1 MSRNPAIMTD
11 PQQCL
16 GEAIGALRANEL
28 ENALSLSHRAI
39 ELGLDDTTVWGVI
52 ALSNRNLG
60 DYSNA
65 HTAADRAI
73 ALDPRNARAH
83 LVKGDAFYA
92 QSNMKAAAAFYRQAL
107 MI

>member
-52 ALSNRNLG
+52 ASQIEIWVI
-60 DYSNA
+60 
-65 HTAADRAI
+65 TATRT
-73 ALDPRNARAH
+73 
-83 LVKGDAFYA
+83 
-92 QSNMKAAAAFYRQAL
+92 RQRIEL
-107 MI
+107 